1 MQHNNISTTPTT
13 PCTIPYPQH
22 QDINSTPTIPQPE
35 KQNTTAQQHLMSH
48 TTTTTTLR
56 QHNLVPSAVSPAYT
70 THNSTVIP
78 PTMDSLLS
86 QQVNSPDELRN
97 SSHKQEPSTEPQEPV
112 SPSKPLQPQS
122 STQELQPQ
130 SLSEELQASSAEIQP
145 QSSSEVL
152 QSSSQ
157 ETQPQS
163 SSEKLQPLTQEPQ
176 ASHHLHGPSSLENQ
190 GFLTNTK
197 SAYQYPPIW
206 VPKFSDPE
214 SGSCDELHQFS
225 SLPQEDD
232 ELLTLD
238 GDDLFTQDEEY
249 LVYREKED
257 LQPPSKRQ
265 RLSQPGEKNL
275 SSGKQPSVLPSN
287 SKQPSDSEHPPLVLP
302 QEIVDHLP
310 VTIWGRCDRFK
321 MLGCRRHARLGLA
334 VKRTIMMCPTCD
346 LPLCIYCYLPHH
358 IELLIGHST

>member
-1 MQHNNISTTPTT
+1 
-13 PCTIPYPQH
+13 
-22 QDINSTPTIPQPE
+22 
-35 KQNTTAQQHLMSH
+35 
-48 TTTTTTLR
+48 
-56 QHNLVPSAVSPAYT
+56 
-70 THNSTVIP
+70 
-78 PTMDSLLS
+78 MDSLLS
-86 QQVNSPDELRN
+86 QQGNSPDELRN

-112 SPSKPLQPQS
+112 SPSKTLQPQS

-130 SLSEELQASSAEIQP
+130 TSSEELQSSSAGIQPQSLSEELQSSSAEIQP
-145 QSSSEVL
+145 HSLSEVL

-157 ETQPQS
+157 ETQP

-176 ASHHLHGPSSLENQ
+176 ASHHLHGPSSLEKQ
-190 GFLTNTK
+190 DFLTNTT

-214 SGSCDELHQFS
+214 FGSCDELHQFS

-287 SKQPSDSEHPPLVLP
+287 NKQPSDSEHPPLVLP

-310 VTIWGRCDRFK
+310 VTIWGRCDSYK

-358 IELLIGHST
+358 IELIIGRST